1 VSRRTRAVA
10 FLAAAVACAA
20 LAASLAGRY
29 RSSVEGQYG
38 QLRPVVV
45 AASALEPGR
54 PLGPGEITKAL
65 TVRRVPA
72 RFAPLGALHRPEDA
86 LGRAPGAAIPAGAY
100 VLSSQLVVPVPEEP
114 TGPAAGSGLRPL
126 QVEVVGAEALTLAG
140 DPVGSRVD
148 VVVSRRSG
156 LGQRASTEVAAEA
169 VRLLGLH
176 GGQGPGQGWSATLAV
191 SRSQALAL
199 IGAEAA
205 GREVRLLPRP

>member
-1 VSRRTRAVA
+1 VA
-10 FLAAAVACAA
+10 FLAAAVACAV
-20 LAASLAGRY
+20 LSASLAARY

-54 PLGPGEITKAL
+54 PLGPGEIAKAL

-72 RFAPLGALHRPEDA
+72 RFAPLGTLRRPEDA

-100 VLSSQLVVPVPEEP
+100 VLSSQLVVPAPEEP
-114 TGPAAGSGLRPL
+114 VGPEAGSGLRPL

-140 DPVGSRVD
+140 DPAGSRVD

-156 LGQRASTEVAAEA
+156 LGQRASTEVAAEG

-176 GGQGPGQGWSATLAV
+176 GRQGPGQSWSATLAV